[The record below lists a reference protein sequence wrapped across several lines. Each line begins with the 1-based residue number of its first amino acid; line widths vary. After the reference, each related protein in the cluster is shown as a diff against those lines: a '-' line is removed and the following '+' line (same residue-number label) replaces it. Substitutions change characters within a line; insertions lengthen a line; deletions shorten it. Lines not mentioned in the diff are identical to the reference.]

1 MFYTKNECFTIGI
14 KKPILHDVTGHF
26 ESGKVTVIIGPSGAG
41 KTTLLKIISG
51 ERWLNVG
58 GTVTINGVEG
68 NKGAFRK
75 QMCYVPQQFALLP
88 FLTTRE
94 TLYIAARLKLDIKQ
108 SKQVARLIVSASTTK
123 RCFNILFV
131 SKMLKLFANHR
142 ICLIIQID
150 V

>member
-1 MFYTKNECFTIGI
+1 MKQMKCLIIEI
-14 KKPILHDVTGHF
+14 KKTILRNVTGHF

-51 ERWLNVG
+51 ERWLNVD
-58 GTVTINGVEG
+58 GTITINGVKRNRG
-68 NKGAFRK
+68 DFRK

-108 SKQVARLIVSASTTK
+108 NKLVARLIVSANTTK
-123 RCFNILFV
+123 RCLNIYYSFR
-131 SKMLKLFANHR
+131 K
-142 ICLIIQID
+142 
-150 V
+150 